1 MISEKN
7 QNFFIKRL
15 YQVDKMPAGVLD
27 AVKPFL
33 DHYEAIDGVDYRC
46 DFFLL
51 FEVQILNIF
60 ELENTI
66 DSSQEEHLHLL
77 EQHWWQRNNRCSSI
91 NVARRKT
98 QRRDILCSGLLAS
111 NLFRNNF

>member
-1 MISEKN
+1 
-7 QNFFIKRL
+7 
-15 YQVDKMPAGVLD
+15 MPAGVLD

-66 DSSQEEHLHLL
+66 DSSQEEHLHFL

-91 NVARRKT
+91 NVARRET